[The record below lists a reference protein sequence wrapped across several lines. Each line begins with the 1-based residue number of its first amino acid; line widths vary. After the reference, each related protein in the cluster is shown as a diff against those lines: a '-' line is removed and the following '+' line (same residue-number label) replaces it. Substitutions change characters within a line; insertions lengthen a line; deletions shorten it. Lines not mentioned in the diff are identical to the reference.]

1 MDQAKILN
9 PKTNRYVKIDGKI
22 GKLLLQER
30 QERQER
36 QEINSAPSV
45 KASSIKNVS
54 AINVSVKNVNAV
66 KAVKASKT
74 VKTSIQNSMQP
85 SSINSHVKMVNLLN
99 GTNDKLYFYSK
110 SKDVAPGSGT
120 NEQVSKSTDYADLA
134 KIKQWRQ
141 VLSNFHVCPFK
152 FQGYTFNTIE
162 HVFQAKKIEL
172 ANPQKALWFTL
183 ESGHDIGKGDG
194 GVAQKNRKLVMLDN
208 SILSKWAMMR
218 DNIMEMAAIEKY
230 KTCKEAR
237 DVLIKTRKSQL
248 WHIVS
253 RSKPIRFAHLE
264 RIRLNCPRY

>member
-1 MDQAKILN
+1 MDQTKILN
-9 PKTNRYVKIDGKI
+9 HKTNRYVKIDGKI

-36 QEINSAPSV
+36 QNINGAPSH

-54 AINVSVKNVNAV
+54 AINVSVKNVKAVKASVKASVKAV
-66 KAVKASKT
+66 KAVKAS
-74 VKTSIQNSMQP
+74 IQNSMRS
-85 SSINSHVKMVNLLN
+85 SSINSHVKMVNLPNNPKSN
-99 GTNDKLYFYSK
+99 GTNEANGANEANEANEANDKLYFYSK
-110 SKDVAPGSGT
+110 SKDVAPGSGA
-120 NEQVSKSTDYADLA
+120 NEQVRKYTDYADLA

-152 FQGYTFNTIE
+152 FQGYTYNTIE

-194 GVAQKNRKLVMLDN
+194 GVAQKNRKLVTLDN

-218 DNIMEMAAIEKY
+218 DNIMELAAIEKY

-237 DVLIKTRKSQL
+237 D
-248 WHIVS
+248 
-253 RSKPIRFAHLE
+253 
-264 RIRLNCPRY
+264 